1 MYKPLCGEIEMCLQ
15 VGRMGPVSEDGP
27 RQNNSVRSEGPWGRA
42 AVAARMAVLKRATF
56 LRHSTENPTVEAEST
71 KDGRKPGAVTNSRS
85 DGKALSEM
93 LALKPERGKPAFRN
107 FRGGDGNVGI
117 IRSPVRV
124 IALPDYRKGSSES
137 ILTSS
142 LAGDIARCLLK
153 RRQRHRWAG
162 LSSCEKPVDQDADF
176 IPSRRKATRQ
186 PR

>member
-1 MYKPLCGEIEMCLQ
+1 MGILGVPSLWREIGMCLQ

-71 KDGRKPGAVTNSRS
+71 KDGRKPSAATNSRS

-117 IRSPVRV
+117 IRSPVRA
-124 IALPDYRKGSSES
+124 IALPDYRKGEQRIHPGLESCRRRREAPSE
-137 ILTSS
+137 
-142 LAGDIARCLLK
+142 A
-153 RRQRHRWAG
+153 
-162 LSSCEKPVDQDADF
+162 
-176 IPSRRKATRQ
+176 
-186 PR
+186 